1 MTRCPSNSS
10 FCESPSSTNPAKLRL
25 EPSPNPALK
34 VGSSNLFIK
43 QKPTRPEKDST
54 TATELSQIIPPI
66 RRFSK
71 ALPSK
76 FNMNLPGGRDQIGLI
91 WCTTVEGKAI
101 VLHFEI
107 TAYIGKSSNWGR

>member
-1 MTRCPSNSS
+1 MTGCPSNST
-10 FCESPSSTNPAKLRL
+10 FESPSSTNPAKLRL
-25 EPSPNPALK
+25 EASPNPALRA
-34 VGSSNLFIK
+34 GSSNLFIK

-66 RRFSK
+66 PRFSK

-91 WCTTVEGKAI
+91 WCKTVEGKSI

-107 TAYIGKSSNWGR
+107 TADMGKSLKWGR